1 MWRKELSLPHDP
13 MARSPSSSST
23 ASASGK
29 ACLGAGKLACPRF
42 LCHAAFSCF
51 FFIRFSLLAPPLGAR
66 TWGGSSTRVAFWAGF
81 VLPPPGPWLLSGLQ
95 GLTHAGVR

>member
-29 ACLGAGKLACPRF
+29 ACLGAGKLSG
-42 LCHAAFSCF
+42 L
-51 FFIRFSLLAPPLGAR
+51 FSLPCC
-66 TWGGSSTRVAFWAGF
+66 F
-81 VLPPPGPWLLSGLQ
+81 
-95 GLTHAGVR
+95 